1 MDSRPKSLL
10 PLRDC
15 QITFSSMTH
24 SLPAQIQNIFDPK
37 WYLAK
42 YQDVAHAGT
51 DPFEHFVNFGWMEG
65 RWPCAI
71 KAVQLDDA
79 MWANQSPHD
88 AECRLKDIIEHDDTY
103 EKALA
108 SWFICRWLGS
118 WGKWE
123 EAKKYVTGLFENSD
137 LWLYVKH
144 EGPFLLAFTI
154 LLKCGEESEAKNLLT
169 HPHWQ
174 DSNNKTLA
182 AAMLQTG
189 KSRLRIINTIFSNRG
204 FLPIE
209 EISNV
214 TLDTISSNTSGHI
227 LTLSKFSPL
236 VSVIIPCFN
245 AEKTIST
252 ALNSLARQ
260 TYSKLEIIVID
271 DCSTDNSASII
282 KELASQDNRIRYV
295 RLEQNSGAYAAR
307 NRGLEVSKGKLITT
321 HDADDWSHPQKI
333 ELQVSEV
340 RKSRKV
346 KAVVSHWVR
355 TSPELEF
362 ERWRMEEGWIYRNVS
377 SLMFRR
383 SVFRKLG
390 YWDTVSVN
398 ADTEY
403 YLRILKKYGN
413 SAITEVLPGLPLSFG
428 RVDNGSLTQASTTH
442 LRTQFSGI
450 RKDYIDAAV
459 TWHNNTRSLYMP
471 KKGLRKFVAPPYI
484 CRGAYETRAENLK
497 RVLESKGLFDKEWYL
512 TAYPDIADAG
522 VDPLKHFIHHGINEG
537 RDPNPYL
544 NLSALAYIS
553 KESAFSA
560 VSKWSSGSE
569 NTCGL
574 LSIDGET
581 KNEGSVSI
589 LMVAH
594 LAGKELYGAER
605 SFLDC
610 IKMLAEEKIDISVV
624 LPAALN
630 PQYIQEIANY
640 VRKIFFTPLPWWRDG
655 RDEISAVTN
664 QMCTIIQQSNVSLVY
679 VNTLTLWEPLTAARK
694 CNKKSVIHVRELPNH
709 DVDLCQRLQ
718 STPERIRNHV
728 DRNADLVIANSKCT
742 AEFIDLRDKCV
753 VVYNS
758 IDPKKLSID
767 NPKSSQKLKVVML
780 SSNTAKKGIDDF
792 FQVAEAV
799 SRASSQIAFYLF
811 GPDTS
816 ELNTRLQRYQL
827 ANVTYSG
834 YAKNPLDAFKGMDVV
849 LNLSRF
855 QESFGRTIVEGM
867 AAGCVPIGYEWGA
880 LAEIIDPEIGYL
892 APLGDYNSVAEKILD
907 LSINPDMLASR
918 KLAGR
923 NLATERFGSD
933 RIAKQLVTVL
943 IKLT

>member
-1 MDSRPKSLL
+1 
-10 PLRDC
+10 
-15 QITFSSMTH
+15 MTH

-88 AECRLKDIIEHDDTY
+88 AECRLKDIIEHDVTY

-137 LWLYVKH
+137 LWIYVKH

-174 DSNNKTLA
+174 DSNNKILA

-204 FLPIE
+204 FMPIE

-214 TLDTISSNTSGHI
+214 TLDNISSNTSGHI

-236 VSVIIPCFN
+236 VSIIIPCFN

-252 ALNSLARQ
+252 ALNSLTRQ

-282 KELASQDNRIRYV
+282 KELASQDKRIRYV

-307 NRGLEVSKGKLITT
+307 NRGLDVSKGKFITT

-413 SAITEVLPGLPLSFG
+413 SALTEVLPGLPLSFG
-428 RVDNGSLTQASTTH
+428 RVDNGSLTQVSTTH

-459 TWHNNTRSLYMP
+459 AWHNNTRSLYMP

-522 VDPLKHFIHHGINEG
+522 VDPLKHFIHHGVNEG
-537 RDPNPYL
+537 RDPNPL
-544 NLSALAYIS
+544 FSLSGYAYI
-553 KESAFSA
+553 ERTDRFTAL
-560 VSKWSSGSE
+560 SKWTRGDKCFNDVIHTNIKKNNHRANSVLMIAHQSE
-569 NTCGL
+569 
-574 LSIDGET
+574 S
-581 KNEGSVSI
+581 
-589 LMVAH
+589 
-594 LAGKELYGAER
+594 ELFGAEL
-605 SFLDC
+605 SFLDSVKMARDNGIEIHVILPSAKNPDYINELKKHATNIYC
-610 IKMLAEEKIDISVV
+610 IPLAWWNGERNVILETVTKIESVIDEV
-624 LPAALN
+624 
-630 PQYIQEIANY
+630 
-640 VRKIFFTPLPWWRDG
+640 KPLS
-655 RDEISAVTN
+655 I
-664 QMCTIIQQSNVSLVY
+664 Y
-679 VNTLTLWEPLTAARK
+679 VNTLVLWEPLIAAK
-694 CNKKSVIHVRELPNH
+694 NKGIKSTIHVRELPEH
-709 DVDLCQRLQ
+709 DASLCEILK
-718 STPERIRNHV
+718 STPEQIRNHTISIC
-728 DRNADLVIANSKCT
+728 DNLIANSYTT
-742 AEFIDLRDKCV
+742 AGYLNAPEKTTVL
-753 VVYNS
+753 YNVNS
-758 IDPKKLSID
+758 LNFKEKKFD
-767 NPKSSQKLKVVML
+767 FSSKNQPLKVVML
-780 SSNTAKKGIDDF
+780 SSNLPKKGISDF
-792 FQVAEAV
+792 FNIAKICNDKLLPLVFDIYGKHTPELEYLLNN
-799 SRASSQIAFYLF
+799 SSIKNL
-811 GPDTS
+811 
-816 ELNTRLQRYQL
+816 RY
-827 ANVTYSG
+827 NG
-834 YAKNPLDAFKGMDVV
+834 YCDAKDVYERSHIV
-849 LNLSRF
+849 LNLSHF

-867 AAGCVPIGYEWGA
+867 ASGCLVISYNWGA
-880 LAEIIDPEIGYL
+880 PSELIKPGTGILIEKMQWKDIVMTLEQIVNGEINAFAITKKAIIYANDTFSERRI
-892 APLGDYNSVAEKILD
+892 S
-907 LSINPDMLASR
+907 S
-918 KLAGR
+918 KLAT
-923 NLATERFGSD
+923 L
-933 RIAKQLVTVL
+933 L
-943 IKLT
+943 I

>member
-1 MDSRPKSLL
+1 
-10 PLRDC
+10 
-15 QITFSSMTH
+15 MTH
-24 SLPAQIQNIFDPK
+24 SVPPQIQQIFDPK
-37 WYLAK
+37 WYLAT
-42 YQDVAHAGT
+42 YQDVALAGT

-204 FLPIE
+204 FMPIE

-252 ALNSLARQ
+252 ALNSLTRQ

-282 KELASQDNRIRYV
+282 KEFASQDNRIRYV

-307 NRGLEVSKGKLITT
+307 NRGLDVSKGKLITT

-340 RKSRKV
+340 RRSRKV

-413 SAITEVLPGLPLSFG
+413 SAIKEVQPGLPLSFG
-428 RVDNGSLTQASTTH
+428 RLDEGSLTQASATH

-459 TWHNNTRSLYMP
+459 SWHNRTRRLYMP
-471 KKGLRKFVAPPYI
+471 KQGLRKFVAPPLI
-484 CRGAYETRAENLK
+484 CRGSSEARKENLK
-497 RVLESKGLFDKEWYL
+497 HVLESKGLFDRAWYL
-512 TAYPDIADAG
+512 TAYPDIAEAG
-522 VDPLKHFIHHGINEG
+522 VDPLKHFINHGIAEG

-544 NLSALAYIS
+544 SLSALAFKTNEPTLSAIS
-553 KESAFSA
+553 KWA
-560 VSKWSSGSE
+560 SGSE
-569 NTCGL
+569 DESNL
-574 LSIDGET
+574 LSMDGKA
-581 KNEGSVSI
+581 KNEGSISI

-610 IKMLAEEKIDISVV
+610 MKMLSEEKVDISVV

-630 PQYIQEIANY
+630 HQYIQEIASY

-655 RDEISAVTN
+655 RQEIDAVTKKI
-664 QMCTIIQQSNVSLVY
+664 CDIIHQCDVSIVY
-679 VNTLTLWEPLTAARK
+679 VNTLTLWEPLIAARQS
-694 CNKKSVIHVRELPNH
+694 NKKSVIHVRELPNH
-709 DVDLCQRLQ
+709 DEDLCQRLQ
-718 STPERIRNHV
+718 STPEHIRKHV

-742 AEFIDLRDKCV
+742 ADFIALKQKCIV
-753 VVYNS
+753 IYNA
-758 IDPKKLSID
+758 ID
-767 NPKSSQKLKVVML
+767 SSNFSFKNSESSETLKVVML
-780 SSNTAKKGIDDF
+780 SSNTTKKGIDDF
-792 FQVAEAV
+792 FRVAEAV
-799 SRASSQIAFYLF
+799 SRTSPSIAFYLF
-811 GPDTS
+811 GPETS
-816 ELNTRLQRYQL
+816 ELASRLQSYQL
-827 ANVTYSG
+827 PNVTYSG
-834 YAKNPLDAFKGMDVV
+834 YAKNPLDAFKDMDIV

-867 AAGCVPIGYEWGA
+867 ASGCVPIGYEWGA
-880 LAEIIDPEIGYL
+880 LAEIIDPKIGYL
-892 APLGDYNSVAEKILD
+892 APLGDHDSVAEKILA
-907 LSINPDMLASR
+907 LAANPDTLASR
-918 KLAGR
+918 KLAGQ
-923 NLATERFGSD
+923 RFAMDRFSCD
-933 RIAKQLVTVL
+933 RISRQLIAV
-943 IKLT
+943 IQKN